1 MRTNRLLIPFL
12 VAGLALAVGAGL
24 ILGQEAVPSSIA
36 ALQVPV
42 GSGFT
47 YQGELRDAGGPVSG
61 DCQMA
66 FRLYDDSVGGSQVGG
81 AITATVPVSDG
92 LFAKVLND
100 AGQFGPDAF
109 NGEARWLGIKVDCG
123 GGYADLGRQPLTAAP
138 YASYASVAPWSGLS
152 GVPAGFADGVDD
164 DTTYTPGAG
173 LDLAAYEFSVDF
185 AGSGSASTA
194 ARSDHD
200 HDGTYALEIEK
211 QAIGGHIDTPTNDGI
226 NDIDYPFVFDITE
239 LGTNLDSGDVEVV
252 ASGFK
257 KSAGGA
263 PEMPVMS
270 RWSVAGTTLTLLVW
284 DAEGVEFDSTAPI
297 PAAWLNERVELSFV
311 VVR

>member
-47 YQGELRDAGGPVSG
+47 YQGELRDADGPVSG

-200 HDGTYALEIEK
+200 HDGTYA
-211 QAIGGHIDTPTNDGI
+211 QAIRGHIDTPTNDGT

-270 RWSVAGTTLTLLVW
+270 RWSIASTTLTTTLTLRVW
-284 DAEGVEFDSTAPI
+284 DANGVQFKSTAPI
-297 PAAWLNERVELSFV
+297 PAQWSDKRVELSLV